1 MQPIFASLWWWR
13 SPMMQKTATLTSICF
28 SSIDGVNKSSHGSL
42 DTMILSNATFA
53 AATTVA
59 ISLLRPLSCKHACDI
74 DNYFYS
80 RRDAIVG
87 NQISREEWRVRQND
101 NCKVQYTDLG
111 RCRLTIVTI
120 SNKDNVSWV
129 ESLCSHHTIQV
140 PLCRWWGPLLPQA
153 LFFFAAVV
161 FTLFAFALASLTHL
175 GRRQR
180 GGRVFAHRKPAI
192 LEMG

>member
-13 SPMMQKTATLTSICF
+13 SPMIQKTATLTSICF

-42 DTMILSNATFA
+42 DKMILSHATFA

-120 SNKDNVSWV
+120 SNKDNVHEWNPYAVIILSKCLCADDEV
-129 ESLCSHHTIQV
+129 HFYPKLCSFLRLSFSHCLHSHSPHSPTWDVDKEEGVFLHTES
-140 PLCRWWGPLLPQA
+140 PQY
-153 LFFFAAVV
+153 
-161 FTLFAFALASLTHL
+161 
-175 GRRQR
+175 
-180 GGRVFAHRKPAI
+180 
-192 LEMG
+192 